1 MNIYLDM
8 VGCRLNQAEI
18 DAMALDL
25 VSRGGTI
32 VSEAEKADVIII
44 NTCCVTAKAS
54 ADSRKMIRHYQ
65 NNFDAKVVS
74 TGCWVNVAKAEAEE
88 ISDLAYLND
97 QKELIPE
104 FLLQSPADTVSE
116 ISRKPNLGKRN
127 RTRGF
132 VKVQDGCNNACSFCL
147 TTIARGP
154 SESMTKESVLGRIQQ
169 LENLGMKEIIL
180 TGVQLG
186 SWGKELQPKK
196 RLADLIQF
204 ILENSAI
211 PRIRLSSIEPWDI
224 DQSLVDL
231 LNHPRIMPHLHIPL
245 QSGSNEILRAMR
257 RPVSRERF
265 RNVLAM
271 IRWTAPQTAIT
282 TDVISGFPGETDE
295 LFEESFQFIE
305 ECNFDGGHVFSF
317 SPMPGTDALNLLNNV
332 HQATI
337 KNRTKKLLSHFTNQ
351 EKLTKQSLV
360 GQKSEVLFESR
371 KKADEFNWYH
381 GFSENYQNVVC
392 LSEEMLLNQIRMVE
406 FTDIDQK
413 GRLIA
418 KIADFCRCLS

>member
-32 VSEAEKADVIII
+32 VSEAEKADVIIV

-65 NNFDAKVVS
+65 SNFDAKVVS

-154 SESMTKESVLGRIQQ
+154 SESMTEESVLGRVHQ
-169 LENLGMKEIIL
+169 LESLGMKEIIL

-186 SWGKELQPKK
+186 SWGKELLPKK
-196 RLADLIQF
+196 TLADLIQV

-224 DQSLVDL
+224 DQALVDL

-245 QSGSNEILRAMR
+245 QSGSDEILRAMR

-265 RNVLAM
+265 RNVLEM
-271 IRWTAPQTAIT
+271 IRRTAPQTAIT

-295 LFEESFQFIE
+295 FFEESFLFIE

-317 SPMPGTDALNLLNNV
+317 SPMPGTDALNLPDHV

-337 KNRTKKLLSHFTNQ
+337 KNRTKRLLSHFAEQ
-351 EKLTKQSLV
+351 EKKIKESLI

-371 KKADEFNWYH
+371 KKADELNWYH

-392 LSEEMLLNQIRMVE
+392 SSEEKLLNQIRMVE
-406 FTDIDQK
+406 FTGIDQK

-418 KIADFCRCLS
+418 KIAE

>member
-32 VSEAEKADVIII
+32 VSEGEKADVIIV

-169 LENLGMKEIIL
+169 LESLGMKEIIL

-245 QSGSNEILRAMR
+245 QSGSDEILRAMR

-271 IRWTAPQTAIT
+271 IRRTSPQTAIT

-305 ECNFDGGHVFSF
+305 ECSFNGGHVFSF

-337 KNRTKKLLSHFTNQ
+337 KNRTKKLLSHFANQ
-351 EKLTKQSLV
+351 EKLTKQTLV

-371 KKADEFNWYH
+371 KKAEELNWFH

-418 KIADFCRCLS
+418 KIADFCQCLS

>member
-32 VSEAEKADVIII
+32 VAEAEKADVIIV

-65 NNFDAKVVS
+65 SNFDAKVVS

-104 FLLQSPADTVSE
+104 FLLQSPADTVAE
-116 ISRKPNLGKRN
+116 ISRKPNLGKRY

-147 TTIARGP
+147 TTIARGS
-154 SESMTKESVLGRIQQ
+154 SESMSKESVIGRVHQ
-169 LENLGMKEIIL
+169 LESLGMKEIIL

-186 SWGKELQPKK
+186 SWGKEFQPKNT
-196 RLADLIQF
+196 LADLIRF
-204 ILENSAI
+204 ILENSTI

-224 DQSLVDL
+224 DQVLVDL

-265 RNVLAM
+265 RNVLGM
-271 IRWTAPQTAIT
+271 IRRTAPQTAIT

-317 SPMPGTDALNLLNNV
+317 SPMPGTDALNLPDHV
-332 HQATI
+332 HQAII
-337 KNRTKKLLSHFTNQ
+337 KNRTKKLLNHFAQQ
-351 EKLTKQSLV
+351 EKRIKEKLL
-360 GQKSEVLFESR
+360 GQKSAVLFESR
-371 KKADEFNWYH
+371 KKAEEINWYH
-381 GFSENYQNVVC
+381 GFSENYQNVIC
-392 LSEEMLLNQIRMVE
+392 LSDEKLLNQIRMVE
-406 FTDIDQK
+406 LTEIDQR

-418 KIADFCRCLS
+418 KIVN

>member
-32 VSEAEKADVIII
+32 VSEAEKADVIIV

-116 ISRKPNLGKRN
+116 ISRKPNLGRRN

-154 SESMTKESVLGRIQQ
+154 SESMTKESVLGRIHQ
-169 LENLGMKEIIL
+169 LESLGMKEIIL

-196 RLADLIQF
+196 TLANLIQF

-211 PRIRLSSIEPWDI
+211 PRIRISSIEPWDI
-224 DQSLVDL
+224 DQALVDL
-231 LNHPRIMPHLHIPL
+231 LNHPRIMPHMHIPL
-245 QSGSNEILRAMR
+245 QSGSDEILQTMR

-271 IRWTAPQTAIT
+271 IRRTAPQTAIT

-295 LFEESFQFIE
+295 LFEESFQFIKD
-305 ECNFDGGHVFSF
+305 CNFDGGHVFSF
-317 SPMPGTDALNLLNNV
+317 SPMPGTDALNLPDHV

-337 KNRTKKLLSHFTNQ
+337 KNRTKKLLNLFANQ
-351 EKLTKQSLV
+351 EKRTKQSLV
-360 GQKSEVLFESR
+360 GQYAEVLFESR
-371 KKADEFNWYH
+371 KKAEEFNWYH

-392 LSEEMLLNQIRMVE
+392 LSEEKLLNQIRMVK
-406 FTDIDQK
+406 FTGLDQK

-418 KIADFCRCLS
+418 KIAE

>member
-32 VSEAEKADVIII
+32 VSEAEKADVIIV

-65 NNFDAKVVS
+65 SNFDAKVVS

-147 TTIARGP
+147 TTIARGD
-154 SESMTKESVLGRIQQ
+154 SESMTMESVLGRVHQ
-169 LENLGMKEIIL
+169 LESLGMKEIIL

-196 RLADLIQF
+196 TLADLIQF

-224 DQSLVDL
+224 DQSLVEL

-245 QSGSNEILRAMR
+245 QSGSDEILRAMR

-265 RNVLAM
+265 RNVLEI
-271 IRWTAPQTAIT
+271 IRQTAPQTAIT

-317 SPMPGTDALNLLNNV
+317 SPMPGTDALNLPDHV

-337 KNRTKKLLSHFTNQ
+337 KNRTKRLLSHFAKE
-351 EKLTKQSLV
+351 EKRVKESLV
-360 GQKSEVLFESR
+360 GQKAEVLFESR
-371 KKADEFNWYH
+371 KKTEEFNWYH
-381 GFSENYQNVVC
+381 GFSESYQNVIC
-392 LSEEMLLNQIRMVE
+392 MSEEKLLNQIRMVE
-406 FTDIDQK
+406 FTEIDQK

-418 KIADFCRCLS
+418 KIADSVDIYS

>member
-25 VSRGGTI
+25 VSRCGTI
-32 VSEAEKADVIII
+32 VSEAEKADVIIV

-65 NNFDAKVVS
+65 SNFDAKVVS

-154 SESMTKESVLGRIQQ
+154 SESTAKENVLGRIHQ
-169 LENLGMKEIIL
+169 LESLGMKEIIL

-186 SWGKELQPKK
+186 SWGKELQPKNT
-196 RLADLIQF
+196 LADLIQA
-204 ILENSAI
+204 ILENSVI

-224 DQSLVDL
+224 DQSLADL

-245 QSGSNEILRAMR
+245 QSGSDEILRAMR

-265 RNVLAM
+265 RNVIEM
-271 IRWTAPQTAIT
+271 IRRTAGQTAIT

-295 LFEESFQFIE
+295 LFEESIQFIE

-317 SPMPGTDALNLLNNV
+317 SPMPGTDALNLADHV

-337 KNRTKKLLSHFTNQ
+337 KNRTKILLSHFAKQ
-351 EKLTKQSLV
+351 EERIKQSLV

-371 KKADEFNWYH
+371 KKAEEFNWYH

-392 LSEEMLLNQIRMVE
+392 LSEEKLLNQIRMVE
-406 FTDIDQK
+406 FIDIDQK

-418 KIADFCRCLS
+418 KIAD

>member
-32 VSEAEKADVIII
+32 VSEAEKADVIIV

-116 ISRKPNLGKRN
+116 ISRKPNLGRRN

-154 SESMTKESVLGRIQQ
+154 SESMTKESVLGRIHQ
-169 LENLGMKEIIL
+169 LESLGMKEIIL

-196 RLADLIQF
+196 TLANLIQF

-211 PRIRLSSIEPWDI
+211 PRIRISSIEPWDI
-224 DQSLVDL
+224 DQALVDL
-231 LNHPRIMPHLHIPL
+231 LNHPRIMPYMHIPL
-245 QSGSNEILRAMR
+245 QSGSDEILQTMR

-271 IRWTAPQTAIT
+271 IRRTAPQTAIT

-295 LFEESFQFIE
+295 LFEESFQFIKD
-305 ECNFDGGHVFSF
+305 CNFDGGHVFSF
-317 SPMPGTDALNLLNNV
+317 SPMPGTDALNLPDHV

-337 KNRTKKLLSHFTNQ
+337 KNRTKKLLNLFANQ
-351 EKLTKQSLV
+351 EKRTKQSLV
-360 GQKSEVLFESR
+360 GQYAEVLFESR
-371 KKADEFNWYH
+371 KKAEEFNWYH

-392 LSEEMLLNQIRMVE
+392 LSEEKLLNQIRMVK
-406 FTDIDQK
+406 FTGLDQK

-418 KIADFCRCLS
+418 KIAE

>member
-1 MNIYLDM
+1 MNIYFDM

-32 VSEAEKADVIII
+32 VSEAEKADVIIV

-65 NNFDAKVVS
+65 SNFDAKVVS

-88 ISDLAYLND
+88 ISELAYLND

-104 FLLQSPADTVSE
+104 FLLQSPPDTVSE

-147 TTIARGP
+147 TTIARGA
-154 SESMTKESVLGRIQQ
+154 SESMNKESVIGRIHQ
-169 LENLGMKEIIL
+169 LESLGMKEIIL

-196 RLADLIQF
+196 TLADLIQF
-204 ILENSAI
+204 ILENSTI

-224 DQSLVDL
+224 DQSLVEL

-245 QSGSNEILRAMR
+245 QSGSDEILRAMR

-265 RNVLAM
+265 RNVLEM
-271 IRWTAPQTAIT
+271 IRRTAAQTAIT
-282 TDVISGFPGETDE
+282 TDVISGFPGETDD

-317 SPMPGTDALNLLNNV
+317 SPMPGTDALNLPDHV

-337 KNRTKKLLSHFTNQ
+337 KNRTKRLLSHFTYQ
-351 EKLTKQSLV
+351 EKGIKQKLL
-360 GQKSEVLFESR
+360 GQKAEVLFESR
-371 KKADEFNWYH
+371 KKTEEFNWYR
-381 GFSENYQNVVC
+381 GFSENYQNVYC
-392 LSEEMLLNQIRMVE
+392 LSEEKLLNQIRTVE
-406 FTDIDQK
+406 YTEIDQK

-418 KIADFCRCLS
+418 KIVN

>member
-32 VSEAEKADVIII
+32 VSEAEKADVIIV

-104 FLLQSPADTVSE
+104 FLIQSPADTVSE
-116 ISRKPNLGKRN
+116 ISRKPNLGRRN

-154 SESMTKESVLGRIQQ
+154 SESIAKENVLGRIQQ

-186 SWGKELQPKK
+186 SWGKELRPKQK
-196 RLADLIQF
+196 LASLVSY
-204 ILENSAI
+204 ILENCSI

-224 DQSLVDL
+224 DQALVDL
-231 LNHPRIMPHLHIPL
+231 LNHPRLMSHLHIPL
-245 QSGSNEILRAMR
+245 QSGSDEILRAMR
-257 RPVSRERF
+257 RPVSREGF
-265 RNVLAM
+265 RNVIEM
-271 IRWTAPQTAIT
+271 IRRTAPQTAIT

-295 LFEESFQFIE
+295 LFEQSVQFIE

-317 SPMPGTDALNLLNNV
+317 SPMPGTDALNLQDHI

-337 KNRTKKLLSHFTNQ
+337 KNRTKRLLSHFAKQ
-351 EKLTKQSLV
+351 EQRIKQLLV

-371 KKADEFNWYH
+371 KKDEELNWYH

-392 LSEEMLLNQIRMVE
+392 LSEEKLLNQIRMVE
-406 FTDIDQK
+406 FSGVDQK
-413 GRLIA
+413 GRLTA
-418 KIADFCRCLS
+418 KIID

>member
-32 VSEAEKADVIII
+32 VSEAEKADVIIV

-65 NNFDAKVVS
+65 SNFDAKVVS

-104 FLLQSPADTVSE
+104 FLLQSPADTIFE

-154 SESMTKESVLGRIQQ
+154 SESMTKASVIGRIQQ

-196 RLADLIQF
+196 TLADLIQF

-231 LNHPRIMPHLHIPL
+231 LNHPRIMLHLHIPL
-245 QSGSNEILRAMR
+245 QSGSDEILRAMR

-265 RNVLAM
+265 RNVLGM
-271 IRWTAPQTAIT
+271 IRRTAPQTAIT

-305 ECNFDGGHVFSF
+305 ECNFEGGHVFSF
-317 SPMPGTDALNLLNNV
+317 SPMPGTDALNLPDNV

-337 KNRTKKLLSHFTNQ
+337 KNRTKRLLNHFANQ
-351 EKLTKQSLV
+351 EKRMKQIIL
-360 GQKSEVLFESR
+360 GQKAEVLFESR
-371 KKADEFNWYH
+371 KKAEEYNWYH

-392 LSEEMLLNQIRMVE
+392 FSEEKLLNQIRVVE
-406 FTDIDQK
+406 FTGIDQK

-418 KIADFCRCLS
+418 KIVN